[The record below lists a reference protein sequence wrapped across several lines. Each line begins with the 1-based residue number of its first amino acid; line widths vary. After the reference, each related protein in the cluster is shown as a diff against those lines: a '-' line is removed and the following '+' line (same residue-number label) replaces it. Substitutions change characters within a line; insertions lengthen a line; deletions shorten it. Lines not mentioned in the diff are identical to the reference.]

1 MTTFLVSVFLI
12 SMILATG
19 AVEADS
25 YLLGFGFV
33 VLGLITGI
41 LALYCQN
48 YKEKKDKQLYYNEED

>member
-25 YLLGFGFV
+25 YLLGFGFTI
-33 VLGLITGI
+33 LGIVSGI
-41 LALYCQN
+41 GALYFQSKN
-48 YKEKKDKQLYYNEED
+48 EKKEKQLYYKED